1 MNYLK
6 KISVLFFVLGLMTTF
21 TNAAKH
27 ETPDATLRLKHGSVA
42 AGIGFSWGS
51 GTLVYKG
58 KEYPIDVNGLSLG
71 KVGISGGSA
80 SGEVYNL
87 KNLQDFDGHYN
98 AASAGLTIAGGA
110 SATALKNQN
119 GVRVVVTSTK
129 RGVDVTIAGGGVDMK
144 LKQ

>member
-6 KISVLFFVLGLMTTF
+6 KISALLFFLGLMTAF
-21 TNAAKH
+21 TKAATDEK
-27 ETPDATLRLKHGSVA
+27 PDATLRLSHGSIA

-51 GTLVYKG
+51 GTLTYQG
-58 KEYPIDVNGLSLG
+58 KEYPVDVNGLSLG

-98 AASAGLTIAGGA
+98 AAGVGLTIAGGA

-119 GVRVVVTSTK
+119 GVRVLVTSTK

-144 LKQ
+144 LKK